1 MILLKQAG
9 TSFAAVALLVL
20 ALTGGA
26 RAEEPKPDYTK
37 AGPICALIEA
47 AAEEHGLPKPF
58 FARLIWK
65 ESRFDIKAVSP
76 VGAQGVAQFMP
87 ATAKIRGL
95 ADPFDPEQAI
105 PASAKYLAELKAG
118 YGNFGLAAAAYNAG
132 ETRVDKWRAGRSG
145 LPGETRGYV
154 FDITGKPAE
163 WFRKTENKVP
173 DRPLKKGE
181 EFAKSCP
188 DMKVIATRASPR
200 PRWGVVVAGGRS
212 RRAALI
218 AFERARRKMPS
229 LISSGKLIVLK
240 KRKRAAGPVYT
251 ARLGANGKG
260 EAARMCLR
268 IRRAGGSC
276 YVRRN

>member
-1 MILLKQAG
+1 MKRLL
-9 TSFAAVALLVL
+9 VALTMFWVVP
-20 ALTGGA
+20 AL
-26 RAEEPKPDYTK
+26 AEEAPKPDYTK
-37 AGPICALIEA
+37 AAGICQLIDA
-47 AAEEHGLPKPF
+47 AAEKHGLPKSF

-87 ATAKIRGL
+87 ATAKRRGL

-105 PASAKYLAELKAG
+105 PASASLLADLKAA

-132 ETRVDKWRAGRSG
+132 SGRVDKWRAGRSG

-154 FDITGKPAE
+154 YDITGRPAE
-163 WFRKTENKVP
+163 WFREKGREVEAK
-173 DRPLKKGE
+173 PLTKGE
-181 EFAKSCP
+181 TFAKSCP
-188 DMKVIATRASPR
+188 EMKVIATRASPR
-200 PRWGVVVAGGRS
+200 PRWGVIVAGGRS

-218 AFERARRKMPS
+218 AFERARRQMPS
-229 LISSGKLIVLK
+229 LISKSRLVVVK

-251 ARLGANGKG
+251 ARLGAGGKS

-268 IRRAGGSC
+268 ISKAGGSC